1 MTGNPVKAG
10 EMTNKGFVCHVGSYM
25 VESSYNHYSLVQIVN
40 SGGGH
45 AVLTTG
51 TKSDIVDF
59 ISAYVRGWSDA
70 KQEGK

>member
-10 EMTNKGFVCHVGSYM
+10 EMTDKGFVYHVGSYM

-40 SGGGH
+40 SGGGQS
-45 AVLTTG
+45 VLTTG

-59 ISAYVRGWSDA
+59 IGAYLRGWREA
-70 KQEGK
+70 KSGK